1 MSDVAITINPFV
13 VLLYFA
19 WLGKPGFALGSVAG
33 MIAGYRVGRPVLGLV
48 AGALL
53 GLVLWLGGWFL
64 FFR

>member
-19 WLGKPGFALGSVAG
+19 WLGKPGFLLGGIAG
-33 MIAGYRVGRPVLGLV
+33 LIAGYRIGRPVLGLI
-48 AGALL
+48 AGGLL
-53 GLVLWLGGWFL
+53 GLALWLGGWFV